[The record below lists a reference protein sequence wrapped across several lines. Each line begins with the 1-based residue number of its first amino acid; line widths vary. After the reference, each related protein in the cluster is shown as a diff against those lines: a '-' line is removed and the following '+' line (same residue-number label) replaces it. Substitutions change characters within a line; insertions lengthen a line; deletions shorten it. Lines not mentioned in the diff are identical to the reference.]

1 MPNNVV
7 PFARSVADER
17 PNPYATDAVAAAMD
31 AISPS
36 SGGTISDVQ
45 AVAEL
50 CLIALI
56 DFTKREAEEGLEGD
70 PEYGQI
76 MAELVVKLKIAA
88 ALMEAAPY
96 VEVDFD

>member
-1 MPNNVV
+1 MTNNVV
-7 PFARSVADER
+7 AFSRPMTDER
-17 PNPYATDAVAAAMD
+17 PNPYETDAVAAAMD

-50 CLIALI
+50 CLCALI

-70 PEYGQI
+70 PEYGQM

-88 ALMEAAPY
+88 DLMEAAPY